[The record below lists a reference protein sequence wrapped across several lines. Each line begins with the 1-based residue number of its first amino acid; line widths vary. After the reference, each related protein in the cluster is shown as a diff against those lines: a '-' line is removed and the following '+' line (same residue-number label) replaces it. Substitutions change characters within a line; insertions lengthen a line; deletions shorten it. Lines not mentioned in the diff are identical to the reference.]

1 MRKKTSKQKDTQK
14 FKHFLLPPKEQR
26 RKGQSLIEMA
36 LIIPILLIMVLGLV
50 EVAAFMGAYLDAL
63 DLVREAARFASLR
76 DPFYDDATDM
86 NCSTEAFDYYYDTV
100 CIFSPPAGDPRCVP
114 NDPFCNGVNSAT
126 TLDMTRDD
134 IVISAYT
141 VIDNGVT
148 EAWPKA
154 GTSGYVVSNGYYAY
168 SDYDS
173 DTTNNGNWQK
183 NCEGDVVRFTP
194 YFTTSKMNS
203 YLSTT
208 APPKRAFVAVEYYY
222 CYDQML
228 KAPILY
234 QIFPEVIRI
243 HVYTVMSL
251 PAAIPTSTP
260 YAGTP
265 TPTP

>member
-1 MRKKTSKQKDTQK
+1 MRQTTSEQKVQQKK
-14 FKHFLLPPKEQR
+14 KHFLIVPKEQR

-36 LIIPILLIMVLGLV
+36 LIVPILLIMVLGLV

-76 DPFYDDATDM
+76 DPFYVGPTDM

-100 CIFSPPAGDPRCVP
+100 CIFSPPAGDARCTIG
-114 NDPFCNGVNSAT
+114 DPFCNGVNSAT

-141 VIDNGVT
+141 VVDQNVT
-148 EAWPKA
+148 ATYPPPD
-154 GTSGYVVSNGYYAY
+154 GYYAY
-168 SDYDS
+168 SDHDS
-173 DTTNNGNWQK
+173 DTVNNGNWQK

-194 YFTTSKMNS
+194 YFTAAKMNS
-203 YLSTT
+203 YLSPN

-222 CYDQML
+222 CYEQML
-228 KAPILY
+228 KAPVLY
-234 QIFPEVIRI
+234 QIMPEVMRI
-243 HVYTVMSL
+243 HVYTVISL

-260 YAGTP
+260 YQTP
-265 TPTP
+265 TP